1 MGLCCQEEFLRPGA
15 RRPAHGEEAVAGSQP
30 VPAPPQGVTAVSPP
44 RARALG
50 TQRARW
56 PRGWHGS
63 CPVPTLLLLPF
74 EPHGA
79 GAAAGRT
86 DGTAL
91 APGVAVTAAWTP
103 QGTSGDICPVAQG
116 QGGAPVQGDERLGWV
131 NGGQRGGRGSAG
143 TPRVPPL
150 TFRAT
155 LAPFARHGHMSCMA
169 PPCAP
174 SSGGGAGAGAPALP
188 LSLRGHHPGAISSCH
203 PLPPQGLGDHR
214 EVPSPPQ
221 GPCGSPG
228 GIPSPP
234 HPGGSPPGSGDAAAT
249 TPPGSRGRARA
260 PPPTSPTSPTP
271 QSPPLSTGP
280 GAGAPRGGPHRLRA
294 SRVPPRTEGGAQ
306 RRGGSPGGAVR
317 GGGGGGGAGAL
328 TGDKGSAGR
337 RRRRRAPGAHRAP
350 PPLLFFPVPPSPPP
364 PPYGAAAAAR
374 CLSHVRRRRRR
385 APPPSQPRS
394 PAAPSQRWAA
404 AGPGPRRTRA
414 PADGALTAG
423 AHGPGGGDAGHGMG
437 SPSAALR
444 ASALPPP

>member
-234 HPGGSPPGSGDAAAT
+234 HPGGSPPRLGGCRGHHATGIPGPCPCAPPHLSNLPHASIPAAIHGSRCGGSEGGPPPAPGLPGPSPNRGRGAAAGRE
-249 TPPGSRGRARA
+249 PG
-260 PPPTSPTSPTP
+260 
-271 QSPPLSTGP
+271 
-280 GAGAPRGGPHRLRA
+280 RGGA
-294 SRVPPRTEGGAQ
+294 
-306 RRGGSPGGAVR
+306 
-317 GGGGGGGAGAL
+317 
-328 TGDKGSAGR
+328 R
-337 RRRRRAPGAHRAP
+337 RRRRRRRGSTHR
-350 PPLLFFPVPPSPPP
+350 
-364 PPYGAAAAAR
+364 R
-374 CLSHVRRRRRR
+374 LSLIHI
-385 APPPSQPRS
+385 
-394 PAAPSQRWAA
+394 
-404 AGPGPRRTRA
+404 
-414 PADGALTAG
+414 
-423 AHGPGGGDAGHGMG
+423 
-437 SPSAALR
+437 
-444 ASALPPP
+444 